1 MMLIPCPE
9 CGPRN
14 ENEFHYGGQ
23 AHIPYPQDGGVSLSD
38 AQWAQYL
45 FFRDNTRGPFAERWV
60 HSAGCRRWFNV
71 VRDTVSYEFLAVYRT
86 GEPQPTLEVPPARP
100 ASSNPTAEDPT
111 VTPAVAPTTAAAGIS
126 A

>member
-38 AQWAQYL
+38 EEWAQYL
-45 FFRDNTRGPFAERWV
+45 FFRDNTKGPFAERWV

-86 GEPQPTLEVPPARP
+86 GEPQPALDVAPARP
-100 ASSNPTAEDPT
+100 GSSNPTAENPT
-111 VTPAVAPTTAAAGIS
+111 VAPTTAAGIS